1 MKNNYVLGLNFL
13 HSDSSACLFENN
25 ELVVAAEEERFLRVK
40 HTTLFPFNAIKFCL
54 SHVNINISDISVIT
68 INSRP
73 TSSIIKKILFLLQN
87 PSAYKIAIN
96 SAKNTQSKL
105 TLKKY
110 ISKIDENHNFNGK
123 IFYADHHKSHI
134 ASSLYFSD
142 FEECVNLSVDGFGD
156 FASCAWGYS
165 KNKNLKLD
173 SKIYFP
179 HSLGIYYQAM
189 TQFLGFKNYGD
200 EYKVMGLSPYGKPKY
215 IKEISNLI
223 NKTDF
228 GFNLNLKYFEHHKKK
243 ILQINKNNQAEYLNL
258 YSNKLVDLLGRARTN
273 NDEIT
278 QYHMDL
284 AKSIQSVYEDIFFH
298 LLNIVYRKYQNP
310 NLTLSGGCAMNSV
323 ANGKIIK
330 KTPFKNIYISP
341 NPGDGGGSVGSACA
355 YLSNKFKKKIY
366 VKNYSYLGPKFNN
379 DEIENIKN
387 KFEYKKKYNINF
399 LKDQEVSS
407 YIAKELANSKVI
419 GWFQDKTEWGPR
431 ALGNRSIL
439 ADPRNSNIKKIINS
453 KIKRRESFRPFA
465 PSVIFEEAHKW
476 FDINKE
482 IPFMS
487 EVYQVR
493 KEKQKLLPGIT
504 HIDGSGRVQTVKK
517 EDNFK
522 YYNLIRNFFE
532 LTNVPVILN
541 TSFNENEPIVNHP
554 IEALNCFHR
563 TEMDILVLENYILSR

>member
-1 MKNNYVLGLNFL
+1 MKKNYVLGLNFS

-54 SHVNINISDISVIT
+54 THANINISYISVIT

-73 TSSIIKKILFLLQN
+73 ASSIIKKILFLLQN

-96 SAKNTQSKL
+96 SVKNTRTKL
-105 TLKKY
+105 NLKDY
-110 ISKIDENHNFNGK
+110 ISKIDKKNNFSGR

-134 ASSLYFSD
+134 ASSLYFSG
-142 FEECVNLSVDGFGD
+142 FEECANLSVDGFGD
-156 FASCAWGYS
+156 FASCAWGYFR
-165 KNKNLKLD
+165 NKNLKLD

-223 NKTDF
+223 NKTKH

-243 ILQINKNNQAEYLNL
+243 ILQINKNSQAEYLDL
-258 YSNKLVDLLGRARTN
+258 YSSKLFDLLGKERN
-273 NDEIT
+273 KNDEIT
-278 QYHMDL
+278 QYHMDI
-284 AKSIQSVYEDIFFH
+284 ANSIQSVYEDIFFH
-298 LLNIVYRKYQNP
+298 LLDIVYKKYHNP

-341 NPGDGGGSVGSACA
+341 NPGDGGGSVGSACV
-355 YLSNKFKKKIY
+355 YLSNQFKKKVY

-379 DEIENIKN
+379 DEIKNIIN
-387 KFEYKKKYNINF
+387 KFEFKKNYSINF
-399 LKDQEVSS
+399 MKDEEVSN
-407 YIAKELANSKVI
+407 YIAKELVNSKVI
-419 GWFQDKTEWGPR
+419 GWFQDRTEWGPR

-439 ADPRNSNIKKIINS
+439 ADPRNPNIKKIINS

-465 PSVIFEEAHKW
+465 PSIIYEEVHKW
-476 FDINKE
+476 FDIKKDV
-482 IPFMS
+482 PFMS
-487 EVYQVR
+487 EVYQV
-493 KEKQKLLPGIT
+493 KENKQKLLPGIT

-517 EDNFK
+517 EENLK

-532 LTNVPVILN
+532 LTEVPVILN

-554 IEALNCFHR
+554 LEALNCFHR
-563 TEMDILVLENYILSR
+563 TEMDILVLENYILTR